1 MQTLLRTPLYDRHVA
16 LGARLVPF
24 AGWEMPVQYA
34 GVIPEHRAV
43 RTDAGAFDVSHM
55 GELVV
60 EGRGAREFL
69 QSVLSNDLERIG
81 PGQAQYTL
89 LTNEQGGI
97 VDDLIAYEL
106 SPERLLL
113 IVNASNREPDFAW
126 LNDRKP
132 AGGVELRDVSDDY
145 ALIAVQ
151 GPRALERL
159 GFPEAPAFTFADGE
173 IGGVA
178 CTVNRTG
185 YTGEHG
191 VELLV
196 EADAGAELWD
206 RVLERGVVPCGLG
219 ARDTLRLEV
228 CYPLHG
234 NDITPETDAIA
245 AGLGWVCSLEKDF
258 TGAHELRRIKD
269 AGPERKLAA
278 FVMAD
283 GGIPR
288 QGMAIEEGGEV
299 TSGSHSPMLEVG
311 IGMGY
316 VPVALAQP
324 ESELTID
331 VRGRARRA
339 RVVKKPIYSREE
351 T

>member
-1 MQTLLRTPLYDRHVA
+1 MQTLLQTPLYERHVA

-24 AGWEMPVQYA
+24 AGWEMPVQYE

-43 RTDAGAFDVSHM
+43 RSDAGAFDVSHM
-55 GELVV
+55 GEFVV
-60 EGRGAREFL
+60 EGPGARPFL
-69 QSVLSNDLERIG
+69 QSVLSNDLDKIG
-81 PGQAQYTL
+81 EGKAQYTL

-106 SPERLLL
+106 SPERFLL
-113 IVNASNREPDFAW
+113 IVNAANREPDIAW
-126 LNDRKP
+126 LEERVP
-132 AGGVELRDVSDDY
+132 AEVELRDVSDDY
-145 ALIAVQ
+145 GLIAVQ

-159 GFPEAPAFTFADGE
+159 GLTEAPAFTFADGE
-173 IGGVA
+173 VGGVA

-185 YTGEHG
+185 YTGEQG

-196 EADAGAELWD
+196 EAGAAPGLWD
-206 RVLERGVVPCGLG
+206 RVLDRGVVPCGLG

-234 NDITPETDAIA
+234 NDITPETDAIS
-245 AGLGWVCSLEKDF
+245 AGLGWVCALDKDF
-258 TGAHELRRIKD
+258 TGAGELRRIEE
-269 AGPERKLAA
+269 AGPERRLAA
-278 FVMAD
+278 FVMEE

-288 QGMAIEEGGEV
+288 QGMAIAEGGEV

-316 VPVALAQP
+316 VPAAVAQP
-324 ESELTID
+324 GSELTID
-331 VRGRARRA
+331 VRGRSRRA